1 MGEVHFLRFLIDAE
15 RDPDLRAALRRS
27 AGRLRSV
34 TDLAE
39 FARQRGYAF
48 DPMDVPVEA
57 AQRSFLG
64 GGHPPAA

>member
-27 AGRLRSV
+27 AGDLRSV
-34 TDLAE
+34 TDLAR

-48 DPMDVPVEA
+48 DPRDVPVEA
-57 AQRSFLG
+57 AQRSVPAG
-64 GGHPPAA
+64 PAPAA